1 MREKTVNIW
10 MGFLVFL
17 SGLAFIGDY
26 NPFLVPLFMSTYLQ
40 GANIFVVLISGIAGA
55 ALSMKT
61 GILIKYGVILLTSSL
76 LLFCRNRAF
85 MMEHKNL
92 WAFLT
97 AAVTLLV
104 DITYAYFFGGDMN
117 MVMIL
122 CESTMAFCFTVV
134 YAKAL
139 YVIQFDFVK
148 IAVDSQYAA
157 AVLVLAASV
166 FYGVPVELAGIFR
179 VEEALGL
186 YILFYVIYRFGI
198 GIGSTWAA
206 AAGIILA
213 VNTGETEYLV
223 MLLVITAVCSVAAG
237 TIPYKKAGIILGFV
251 LVCLVSSSAYWP
263 YILTENGLKAAV
275 SAVIAFLLTPASLMT
290 YVDERVRRGEIY
302 EGSSEWGKLMM
313 DRVSDFARAFR
324 RIEYTVAGAENAGI
338 TFSEIGDVLED
349 FSSEFEDV
357 VPMKKTMEAAI
368 ISELTRKNAVV
379 KSIVLVK
386 NKLEHYEI
394 YVTLKMQRG
403 RLLTA
408 AEVREIIEEH
418 GNMSLQIM
426 NCSRNIVSKE
436 FTLLAFEETPPFYID
451 MAVKRMSKY
460 ESDTSGDNYLLDELR
475 SGQNLMILSDGMG
488 SGEKASAQSTLLIN
502 TLEDMLTAGFDR
514 ELSVKFINSYLSRRN
529 KGEIFAT
536 LDMLL
541 IDCYTGYGRLYKQ
554 GAAATYVKRGDWIE
568 IIKSTSLP
576 VGIEEDAVCEK
587 SMKKFYEN
595 DIIIMLSDGVLESI
609 VFENKEDYM
618 KEIIRNSES
627 VFADEIADDIIT
639 NIRNLNGRNLKDDA
653 TVLVGV
659 VRRN

>member
-1 MREKTVNIW
+1 MREKAVNIW
-10 MGFLVFL
+10 MGLLVFL

-26 NPFLVPLFMSTYLQ
+26 NPFLVPFFMSTYLQ
-40 GANIFVVLISGIAGA
+40 GGNIFFVLAAGLGGLFAAMKTEALVRYGIILLIS
-55 ALSMKT
+55 T
-61 GILIKYGVILLTSSL
+61 F

-85 MMEHKNL
+85 MLEHKKI
-92 WAFLT
+92 WAAVT
-97 AAVTLLV
+97 SVVTLLV
-104 DITYAYFFGGDMN
+104 NITYNLFFDGNMDMLI
-117 MVMIL
+117 VL
-122 CESTMAFCFTVV
+122 CEGIMVFCLTIL

-139 YVIQFDFVK
+139 YVIQFDFAK

-157 AVLVLAASV
+157 AVLILTASA
-166 FYGVPVELAGIFR
+166 FYGLPVELFRIFR
-179 VEEALGL
+179 VQEAVGI
-186 YILFYVIYRFGI
+186 YILLYVIYRFGI

-213 VNTGETEYLV
+213 VSTGENSYLV
-223 MLLVITAVCSVAAG
+223 MLLVVTAVCSVFAG
-237 TIPYKKAGIILGFV
+237 VIPLKKTGIILGFF
-251 LVCLVSSSAYWP
+251 LVCLVSSASYWP
-263 YILTENGLKAAV
+263 YMLSENGLKAV
-275 SAVIAFLLTPASLMT
+275 ISASVAFFLTPVSLMT

-313 DRVSDFARAFR
+313 DRVSEFARAFR
-324 RIEYTVAGAENAGI
+324 RIEYTVEGAGNAGI
-338 TFSEIGDVLED
+338 TFHEIGDVLED
-349 FSSEFEDV
+349 FSSEFDDV
-357 VPMKKTMEAAI
+357 VPMKKTMEASI

-394 YVTLKMQRG
+394 YLTLKMQRG

-408 AEVREIIEEH
+408 AEVREILESH
-418 GNMSLQIM
+418 GSLSLQTMSI
-426 NCSRNIVSKE
+426 SRNIVSKD
-436 FTLLAFEETPPFYID
+436 FTLLAFEEKPPFYID
-451 MAVKRMSKY
+451 MAVKRLSKY
-460 ESDTSGDNYLLDELR
+460 DSGTSGDNYLLDELR

-488 SGEKASAQSTLLIN
+488 SGKQAAAQSSLLIN
-502 TLEDMLTAGFDR
+502 TLEDMLSAGFDR

-554 GAAATYVKRGDWIE
+554 GASATFVKRGDWIE

-576 VGIEEDAVCEK
+576 VGIEEEAVCEK
-587 SMKKFYEN
+587 SVKKFYEN
-595 DIIIMLSDGVLESI
+595 DIIIMVSDGVMESI

-618 KEIIRNSES
+618 KEIIRNAES
-627 VFADEIADDIIT
+627 PFAEEIADDIIT